1 MAKKLSIDFEEIRK
15 LAELIQETDLNE
27 IEIEEDDFR
36 ICVSRGGSSV
46 VQAAVAPAPVVAAP
60 APAANQAAI
69 APVDSS
75 AAAGGFENHPGA
87 VKSPMVGTAYLQPEP
102 DAPSFV
108 KVGDTV
114 KAGDTLMI
122 IEAMKVMN
130 PIKAPSAG
138 TVTQILVDDASPVE
152 FDEVLVVIE

>member
-69 APVDSS
+69 APVDAQ

>member
-36 ICVSRGGSSV
+36 ICVSRGGTSV

-60 APAANQAAI
+60 APAVNQAAI
-69 APVDSS
+69 APVDAQ

>member
-36 ICVSRGGSSV
+36 ICVSRGGTSV

-69 APVDSS
+69 APVDAQ